1 MKLYNYDNNR
11 RTSKRVCEYAG
22 KNDAESEA
30 RKKEILSWLE
40 NHADEDSIEKAKE
53 FVNDKLNDIEND
65 VAALNNN

>member
-1 MKLYNYDNNR
+1 MTTTEELLK
-11 RTSKRVCEYAG
+11 EYANIAG

>member
-1 MKLYNYDNNR
+1 MTTTEELLK
-11 RTSKRVCEYAG
+11 EYANIAG

-30 RKKEILSWLE
+30 RKNEILSWLE
-40 NHADEDSIEKAKE
+40 NHADEESIEKAKV

>member
-1 MKLYNYDNNR
+1 MTTTEELL
-11 RTSKRVCEYAG
+11 TEYANIAG

-40 NHADEDSIEKAKE
+40 NHADEESIEKAKE

>member
-1 MKLYNYDNNR
+1 MTTTEELLK
-11 RTSKRVCEYAG
+11 EYANIAG

-40 NHADEDSIEKAKE
+40 NHADEESIEKAKE

>member
-1 MKLYNYDNNR
+1 MTTTEELLK
-11 RTSKRVCEYAG
+11 EYANIAG

-53 FVNDKLNDIEND
+53 FVNDKLNYIEND

>member
-1 MKLYNYDNNR
+1 MTTTEELRKEQANI
-11 RTSKRVCEYAG
+11 AG

-40 NHADEDSIEKAKE
+40 NHADEESIEKAKE

>member
-1 MKLYNYDNNR
+1 MTTTEELLK
-11 RTSKRVCEYAG
+11 EYANIAG
-22 KNDAESEA
+22 KNEEESEA

-65 VAALNNN
+65 VASLNNN

>member
-1 MKLYNYDNNR
+1 MTTIEELLK
-11 RTSKRVCEYAG
+11 EYANIAG

-40 NHADEDSIEKAKE
+40 NHADEESIEKAKE